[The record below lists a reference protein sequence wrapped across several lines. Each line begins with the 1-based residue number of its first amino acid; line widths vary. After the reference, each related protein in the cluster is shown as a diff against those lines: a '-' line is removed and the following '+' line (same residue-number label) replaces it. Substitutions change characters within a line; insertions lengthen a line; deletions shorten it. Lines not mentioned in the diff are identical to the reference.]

1 MVARDVVIGRNKS
14 IFHSKHGG
22 SSGRRLGVDGL
33 SPPSRR
39 AAFLLALATCFS
51 APLHAQSTGLTGVAG
66 VSSQLVDRGVAIT
79 PDTPTFQGAVSWSSP
94 AGWSFSLS
102 GSSELRSPGRVV
114 EATAEAS
121 RYWSLS
127 TDWQMQASLLYYSYP
142 STPSS
147 RVYDRAETSVDWIYR
162 DVLTFGVSAIHVFGG
177 RDHQPRGAAD
187 IDLHW
192 PLPWNFSLSTGAGIA
207 QSLVAPNGPYNYGKS
222 SVYRYGHAG
231 LTWETGP
238 WRVELDRILVERG
251 ARRYW
256 GNLSASPWVA
266 TISRSF

>member
-1 MVARDVVIGRNKS
+1 MMACDVGVGSKKNV
-14 IFHSKHGG
+14 FHLGLSG
-22 SSGRRLGVDGL
+22 SSSRRTGVGRV
-33 SPPSRR
+33 SPPLRR
-39 AAFLLALATCFS
+39 TGFLLALLACLT
-51 APLHAQSTGLTGVAG
+51 APLHAQSTSVTGVVG

-127 TDWQMQASLLYYSYP
+127 ADWQMQASLLYYSYP

-187 IDLHW
+187 VDLHW

-207 QSLVAPNGPYNYGKS
+207 QSLVAPNSLYNYDKAS
-222 SVYRYGHAG
+222 FYRYGHTG
-231 LTWETGP
+231 MTWETGP

>member
-1 MVARDVVIGRNKS
+1 MVARGVGIGCRKS
-14 IFHSKHGG
+14 IFRWRHCSFSGPRLSSDRISPSSK
-22 SSGRRLGVDGL
+22 
-33 SPPSRR
+33 R
-39 AAFLLALATCFS
+39 AGFFLVLFACFT
-51 APLHAQSTGLTGVAG
+51 APLHAQSSSLTGVAG

-127 TDWQMQASLLYYSYP
+127 SDWQMQASLLYYSYP
-142 STPSS
+142 SSPSS

-187 IDLHW
+187 VDLHW
-192 PLPWNFSLSTGAGIA
+192 PLPWHFSLSTGAGIA
-207 QSLVAPNGPYNYGKS
+207 QSLVAPNSPYNYGKS

-238 WRVELDRILVERG
+238 WRVELDRILVERD

>member
-1 MVARDVVIGRNKS
+1 MVARDVGIRRKKN
-14 IFHSKHGG
+14 IFHWGRGNSSSRGFG
-22 SSGRRLGVDGL
+22 ADCVSPQSGRVV
-33 SPPSRR
+33 
-39 AAFLLALATCFS
+39 FLLTLVTCFS

-66 VSSQLVDRGVAIT
+66 LSSQLVDRGMAIT

-114 EATAEAS
+114 EATAEVS

-177 RDHQPRGAAD
+177 REHQPRGAAD
-187 IDLHW
+187 VDLHW

-207 QSLVAPNGPYNYGKS
+207 QSLVAPNSPYNYDKA
-222 SVYRYGHAG
+222 SVYHYGHAG

-238 WRVELDRILVERG
+238 WRVELDRILVERS

-256 GNLSASPWVA
+256 RNLSASPWVA

>member
-1 MVARDVVIGRNKS
+1 MVARDVGIGCRKS
-14 IFHSKHGG
+14 IFRWRHCSFSGPRLSSDRISPSSK
-22 SSGRRLGVDGL
+22 
-33 SPPSRR
+33 R
-39 AAFLLALATCFS
+39 AGFFLVLFACFT
-51 APLHAQSTGLTGVAG
+51 APLHAQSTSLTGVAG

-127 TDWQMQASLLYYSYP
+127 SDWQMQASLLYYSYP
-142 STPSS
+142 SSPSS

-187 IDLHW
+187 VDLHW

-207 QSLVAPNGPYNYGKS
+207 QSLVAPNSPYNYDKA
-222 SVYRYGHAG
+222 SVYHYGHAG

-238 WRVELDRILVERG
+238 WRVELDRILVERS

-256 GNLSASPWVA
+256 RNLSASPWVA